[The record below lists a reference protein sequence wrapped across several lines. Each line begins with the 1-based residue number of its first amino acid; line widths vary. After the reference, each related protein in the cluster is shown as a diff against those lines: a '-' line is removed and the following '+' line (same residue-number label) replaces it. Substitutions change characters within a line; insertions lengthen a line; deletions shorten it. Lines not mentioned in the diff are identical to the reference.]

1 VSWGAFERKI
11 SSANLVEMSAGYI
24 QLAAIGQQ
32 DAYLTGSP
40 QVTYFSGVY
49 KRHTPFVL
57 EAYDIP
63 FQNQE
68 VVYGQNNICRIPP
81 KGDLIRA
88 LTLKVDLPALFD
100 PGTFWAWDIV
110 ASATTF
116 PHIIINGTY
125 FSLPY
130 QGITYYSTYNQSS
143 WVSTTLASF
152 VSYSNATNQFI
163 FSNCATL
170 EVDQNGGVFWGLD
183 PKVGAVSPTN
193 SSNLIYTVGTSQSNA
208 AANSIATSNL
218 SANYISN
225 VVSTRPSDFTLQ
237 QAGWVQS
244 TGLPLVN
251 TRTSLF
257 LSLPAGQTYSISGA
271 TQSFLNFYNWTNQDT
286 VATYAVTTNGRL
298 KFTNTGFYIVRAGFS
313 LGTGS
318 VLNIAYGSDPQ
329 ENIYPNG
336 IPIVPQFA
344 YSCDFRVS
352 PDPSMPLLMPLV
364 VASTANTYY
373 FYATTTSTVTQFTP
387 GTYLTVTPVD
397 DLYMFNTNTPVLNNI
412 VPFYSNV
419 VPPQNTTVTLGT
431 DHSMTF
437 SSTGTWL
444 LSGVIYLQQAPKN
457 YVANVSVWNTGS
469 ATPDYAY
476 TTLSLQGRDPTIAF
490 SMPIVVTST
499 SQKYYTNVYSD
510 SAITILNTSYYSITQ
525 IGAETYTGYETVL
538 SNNGILLNPSTEI
551 QPIGPDTP
559 LNFKTNFSLPAGTN
573 STIISVNQ
581 TTGNLQ
587 FSNIATYMLT
597 AVLSSSDNVKSI
609 TFGTNTYNFDI
620 GGLFP
625 QYTVTVPYRVT
636 QIATDVPITIT
647 TDYNVSVGS
656 DITATATGATLTGT
670 VTSFSDTSVTMTATG
685 VTGGAGN
692 INYGPWSIQLGN
704 SPNFIYYSSSQVIPG
719 ILSPPNSYTFT
730 LGGSVGSAVTATSSS
745 GTGATLNGTI
755 TEISSIS
762 MTMTV
767 SSKTGGAQPI
777 NYDSWTIGIGSSPI
791 ICYSSSTAI
800 AGPLTESSY
809 TFSINYNYIFQGNT
823 TNIFSNTYI
832 SVYPV
837 ASNVIPTISYNYY
850 DSVGTW
856 LINRAEL
863 IIGGQTIQ
871 TLTGEFIEI
880 YNDLYVPYENQPGLK
895 LLTGK
900 YDTSTQIYPPG
911 RTYFINLPFYFFQN
925 AGLYLPLVSLERQ
938 DVEIHVTFRNLQ
950 ELTAVN
956 TSSITTPLTATIITE
971 YVYLA
976 EPEINWFKKSQID
989 YLVQQCQYQ
998 EFDLAAQFTTAIF
1011 NLEFINPIREL
1022 FFIVQLSGTTP
1033 YEYSDLNSLAMNFNA
1048 SEAFTADVTDAL
1060 YLNSLEPFEHYTNY
1074 PTRQFYMYSFT
1085 NQANT
1090 PRPYGQVNFSRIR
1103 DIFLQVNTNAYS
1115 SPKQLRVIGIN
1126 YNILRIKD
1134 GIAGLMFN
1142 SNDF

>member
-1 VSWGAFERKI
+1 MRSKFRVGWGAFGRKI
-11 SSANLVEMSAGYI
+11 SSANLVGMSAGYI

-110 ASATTF
+110 ASVTTA
-116 PHIIINGTY
+116 PHILINGTY

-143 WVSTTLASF
+143 WVSATLASF

-193 SSNLIYTVGTSQSNA
+193 SSNLIYIVGTSLSNA
-208 AANSIATSNL
+208 SANSIATSNL

-225 VVSTRPSDFTLQ
+225 VVSTRSSDFTLQ
-237 QAGWVQS
+237 QAGWIQS

-251 TRTSLF
+251 TRTSIF
-257 LSLPAGQTYSISGA
+257 LSLPAGQTYSITGA

-286 VATYAVTTNGRL
+286 VSTYAVTTNGRL

-318 VLNIAYGSDPQ
+318 VLNIAYGSDPN
-329 ENIYPNG
+329 ESIYPNG

-373 FYATTTSTVTQFTP
+373 FYATTTSIVTQFTP

-397 DLYMFNTNTPVLNNI
+397 DLYMFNMNTPVTSNI
-412 VPFYSNV
+412 VPFFGNI
-419 VPPQNTTVTLGT
+419 VPPQNTTVTLGS

-444 LSGVIYLQQAPKN
+444 LSGVIYLQQAPQN

-525 IGAETYTGYETVL
+525 LGAQTYTGYETVL
-538 SNNGILLNPSTEI
+538 SNNGILLKPSTEV
-551 QPIGPDTP
+551 QTIGPDTP
-559 LNFKTNFSLPAGTN
+559 FNFKTNFSLPAGTN
-573 STIISVNQ
+573 STLISVNQ

-636 QIATDVPITIT
+636 QTATDIPITIT
-647 TDYNVSVGS
+647 TDQAGS
-656 DITATATGATLTGT
+656 T
-670 VTSFSDTSVTMTATG
+670 TS
-685 VTGGAGN
+685 
-692 INYGPWSIQLGN
+692 
-704 SPNFIYYSSSQVIPG
+704 
-719 ILSPPNSYTFT
+719 
-730 LGGSVGSAVTATSSS
+730 
-745 GTGATLNGTI
+745 
-755 TEISSIS
+755 
-762 MTMTV
+762 
-767 SSKTGGAQPI
+767 
-777 NYDSWTIGIGSSPI
+777 
-791 ICYSSSTAI
+791 
-800 AGPLTESSY
+800 
-809 TFSINYNYIFQGNT
+809 
-823 TNIFSNTYI
+823 IFSNTYI

-837 ASNVIPTISYNYY
+837 ASNVIPSVSYNYY

-856 LINRAEL
+856 LVNRAEL

-880 YNDLYVPYENQPGLK
+880 YNDLYVTYENQPGLK

-900 YDTSTQIYPPG
+900 YDTSSQIYPPG
-911 RTYFINLPFYFFQN
+911 RTYFVNLPFYFFQN
-925 AGLYLPLVSLERQ
+925 AGLYLPLVSLDRQ

-950 ELTAVN
+950 DLTAVN

-1060 YLNSLEPFEHYTNY
+1060 YLNSLEPFEHYPNY

>member
-1 VSWGAFERKI
+1 
-11 SSANLVEMSAGYI
+11 MSAGYI

-110 ASATTF
+110 ASATND

-125 FSLPY
+125 FSLPF

-143 WVSTTLASF
+143 WVSATLGSF
-152 VSYSNATNQFI
+152 VSYSNAINQFI

-170 EVDQNGGVFWGLD
+170 EVDQNGGIFWGLD

-193 SSNLIYTVGTSQSNA
+193 SSNLIYTISVSPN
-208 AANSIATSNL
+208 SNL
-218 SANYISN
+218 VANATPSNLTANYTTYNQRS
-225 VVSTRPSDFTLQ
+225 SDFTLQ
-237 QAGWVQS
+237 QAGWIQS
-244 TGLPLVN
+244 TGLPQVN
-251 TRTSLF
+251 TRTGLF
-257 LSLPAGQTYSISGA
+257 LTLIPGQTYSIPGSA
-271 TQSFLNFYNWTNQDT
+271 QSFINFYNWTNQDT
-286 VATYAVTTNGRL
+286 VATYAVTVNGRL
-298 KFTNTGFYIVRAGFS
+298 KFINPGFYIVRAGFS
-313 LGTGS
+313 LGAGS
-318 VLNIAYGSDPQ
+318 VLNISYGSDPN

-336 IPIVPQFA
+336 IPVVPQFA

-352 PDPSMPLLMPLV
+352 PDPSMPLLMPLNV
-364 VASTANTYY
+364 TNTSNTYY
-373 FYATTTSTVTQFTP
+373 FYASTTSAVTQFTA

-397 DLYMFNTNTPVLNNI
+397 DLYMFNTNTPVSSNI
-412 VPFYSNV
+412 VPFFGNI
-419 VPPQNTTVTLGT
+419 VPPQNTTVTLGS

-444 LSGVIYLQQAPKN
+444 LSGVIYLQQSPIN

-469 ATPDYAY
+469 PTPDYAY

-499 SQKYYTNVYSD
+499 TQKYYTNVYSD
-510 SAITILNTSYYSITQ
+510 SAMTILNTSYYAVTQ
-525 IGAETYTGYETVL
+525 LSSQSYKGYETVL
-538 SNNGILLNPSTEI
+538 SNNGLLFRPSTQVQSI
-551 QPIGPDTP
+551 DLNTP
-559 LNFKTNFSLPAGTN
+559 LNFTTNFSLPAN
-573 STIISVNQ
+573 SNSNIISVNQ

-609 TFGTNTYNFDI
+609 TFGTSTYNFTI

-636 QIATDVPITIT
+636 QTATDIPITIT
-647 TDYNVSVGS
+647 TDQVGS
-656 DITATATGATLTGT
+656 
-670 VTSFSDTSVTMTATG
+670 
-685 VTGGAGN
+685 
-692 INYGPWSIQLGN
+692 
-704 SPNFIYYSSSQVIPG
+704 
-719 ILSPPNSYTFT
+719 
-730 LGGSVGSAVTATSSS
+730 
-745 GTGATLNGTI
+745 
-755 TEISSIS
+755 
-762 MTMTV
+762 
-767 SSKTGGAQPI
+767 
-777 NYDSWTIGIGSSPI
+777 
-791 ICYSSSTAI
+791 
-800 AGPLTESSY
+800 
-809 TFSINYNYIFQGNT
+809 T
-823 TNIFSNTYI
+823 TNIFSNTFI

-837 ASNVIPTISYNYY
+837 ASNVIPSVSYNYY

-856 LINRAEL
+856 MVNRAEL

-900 YDTSTQIYPPG
+900 YDTTYQVYPPG
-911 RTYFINLPFYFFQN
+911 RTYFVNLPFYFFQN
-925 AGLYLPLVSLERQ
+925 PGLYLPLVALGRQ
-938 DVEIHVTFRNLQ
+938 DVEVHITFRNLQ
-950 ELTAVN
+950 ELTAVP
-956 TSSITTPLTATIITE
+956 TSNVIAPLTATIITE

-989 YLVQQCQYQ
+989 YLIQQCQYQ
-998 EFDLAAQFTTAIF
+998 EFDLASQFTSAIF

-1022 FFIVQLSGTTP
+1022 FFIVQLDGTTP
-1033 YEYSDLNSLAMNFNA
+1033 YQYSDLNSLAMNFNA

-1060 YLNSLEPFEHYTNY
+1060 YLNSIEPFEHYTNY
-1074 PTRQFYMYSFT
+1074 PTRNFYMYSFT

-1090 PRPYGQVNFSRIR
+1090 PKPYGQVNFSRIR
-1103 DIFLQVNTNAYS
+1103 DIFIRVNTNAYS

-1126 YNILRIKD
+1126 YNILSIKN

>member
-1 VSWGAFERKI
+1 
-11 SSANLVEMSAGYI
+11 MSAGYI

-63 FQNQE
+63 FQNQQ
-68 VVYGQNNICRIPP
+68 VVYGQNNICKIPP

-88 LTLKVDLPALFD
+88 LTLKVDLPPLFD
-100 PGTFWAWDIV
+100 PGTFWAWNIV
-110 ASATTF
+110 ASATND
-116 PHIIINGTY
+116 PNIIINGTY

-143 WVSTTLASF
+143 WISTQLATY
-152 VSYSNATNQFI
+152 VNYSNALNQFI

-170 EVDQNGGVFWGLD
+170 EVDQNGGIFWGLD
-183 PKVGAVSPTN
+183 PKVGTVSPTN
-193 SSNLIYTVGTSQSNA
+193 SSNLIYTISVSPNSNLVANA
-208 AANSIATSNL
+208 APSNL
-218 SANYISN
+218 TANYTTYN
-225 VVSTRPSDFTLQ
+225 QRPSDFTLQ
-237 QAGWVQS
+237 QAGWIQS
-244 TGLPLVN
+244 TGLPQVN

-257 LSLPAGQTYSISGA
+257 LSLTGGQTYSITGP
-271 TQSFLNFYNWTNQDT
+271 TQSFINFYNWTNQDT
-286 VATYAVTTNGRL
+286 VATYAVTVNGRL
-298 KFTNTGFYIVRAGFS
+298 KFSLAGFYIVRAGFS

-318 VLNIAYGSDPQ
+318 VLNISYGSDPN
-329 ENIYPNG
+329 ESIYPNG

-352 PDPSMPLLMPLV
+352 PDPSMPLLIPLNV
-364 VASTANTYY
+364 TNTANTYY
-373 FYATTTSTVTQFTP
+373 FYASTTSTVTQFTT
-387 GTYLTVTPVD
+387 GTYLSVTPVD
-397 DLYMFNTNTPVLNNI
+397 DLYMFNTNTPVTSNI
-412 VPFYSNV
+412 VPFFGNI
-419 VPPQNTTVTLGT
+419 VPPANTTVTLGA
-431 DHSMTF
+431 DNSMTF

-444 LSGVIYLQQAPKN
+444 LSGVIYLQQSPKN
-457 YVANVSVWNTGS
+457 YVANVSVWNTS
-469 ATPDYAY
+469 STTPDYAY
-476 TTLSLQGRDPTIAF
+476 TTLTRQGRDPTIAF
-490 SMPIVVTST
+490 SMPIIVTST
-499 SQKYYTNVYSD
+499 TQKYYTNVYSTD
-510 SAITILNTSYYSITQ
+510 SITILNTSYYSITQ
-525 IGAETYTGYETVL
+525 IGAQTYTGYETVL
-538 SNNGILLNPSTEI
+538 SNNGILLNPSTEV
-551 QPIGPDTP
+551 QTIGPNTP
-559 LNFKTNFSLPAGTN
+559 LNFKTNFSLPSGTN
-573 STIISVNQ
+573 SKIISVNQ

-636 QIATDVPITIT
+636 QTATDVPITIT
-647 TDYNVSVGS
+647 TDQAGS
-656 DITATATGATLTGT
+656 TTR
-670 VTSFSDTSVTMTATG
+670 
-685 VTGGAGN
+685 
-692 INYGPWSIQLGN
+692 
-704 SPNFIYYSSSQVIPG
+704 IY
-719 ILSPPNSYTFT
+719 
-730 LGGSVGSAVTATSSS
+730 
-745 GTGATLNGTI
+745 
-755 TEISSIS
+755 
-762 MTMTV
+762 
-767 SSKTGGAQPI
+767 
-777 NYDSWTIGIGSSPI
+777 
-791 ICYSSSTAI
+791 
-800 AGPLTESSY
+800 
-809 TFSINYNYIFQGNT
+809 
-823 TNIFSNTYI
+823 SNTYI

-856 LINRAEL
+856 LVDRAEL

-911 RTYFINLPFYFFQN
+911 RTYFTNLPFYFFQN
-925 AGLYLPLVSLERQ
+925 PGLYLPLASLGRQ
-938 DVEIHVTFRNLQ
+938 DVEVHVTFRNLQ
-950 ELTAVN
+950 ELTAVP

-976 EPEINWFKKSQID
+976 DPEINWFKKSQID
-989 YLVQQCQYQ
+989 YLIQQCQYQ
-998 EFDLAAQFTTAIF
+998 EFDLAAQFTSAIL

-1022 FFIVQLSGTTP
+1022 FFIVQLNGTTP
-1033 YEYSDLNSLAMNFNA
+1033 YQYSDLNSLAMNFNA
-1048 SEAFTADVTDAL
+1048 SEAFTDDVTDAL
-1060 YLNSLEPFEHYTNY
+1060 YLNSIEPFEHYTNY
-1074 PTRQFYMYSFT
+1074 PTRNFYMYSFT
-1085 NQANT
+1085 NQTNT

-1103 DIFLQVNTNAYS
+1103 DVTFRLNTNAYS

-1126 YNILRIKD
+1126 YNVLRIKD

>member
-1 VSWGAFERKI
+1 MGWGAFERKI
-11 SSANLVEMSAGYI
+11 SSANLVGMSAGYI

-100 PGTFWAWDIV
+100 PGTFWAWNIV
-110 ASATTF
+110 ASATTY
-116 PHIIINGTY
+116 PRIIINGTY

-130 QGITYYSTYNQSS
+130 SGITYYSTYNQSS
-143 WVSTTLASF
+143 WISTQLAQYF
-152 VSYSNATNQFI
+152 SYSNATNQFI
-163 FSNCATL
+163 FSNCTTL
-170 EVDQNGGVFWGLD
+170 EVEQNGGVFWGLD
-183 PKVGAVSPTN
+183 PKVGTVSPTN
-193 SSNLIYTVGTSQSNA
+193 SSNLVYTLNSTS
-208 AANSIATSNL
+208 
-218 SANYISN
+218 
-225 VVSTRPSDFTLQ
+225 PSDFTLQ
-237 QAGWVQS
+237 QAGWIQS

-257 LSLPAGQTYSISGA
+257 LSLPAGQTYSITGP
-271 TQSFLNFYNWTNQDT
+271 TQSFINFYNWTNQDT
-286 VATYAVTTNGRL
+286 VSTYAVTVNGRL
-298 KFTNTGFYIVRAGFS
+298 KFTNPGFYIVRAGFS

-318 VLNIAYGSDPQ
+318 VLNIAYGSDSQ
-329 ENIYPNG
+329 ESIYPNG

-364 VASTANTYY
+364 VANAANTYY
-373 FYATTTSTVTQFTP
+373 FYATTTSIVTQFTP

-397 DLYMFNTNTPVLNNI
+397 DLYMFNMNTPVTSNI
-412 VPFYSNV
+412 VPFFGNIV
-419 VPPQNTTVTLGT
+419 TPQNTTVTLGI

-444 LSGVIYLQQAPKN
+444 LSGVIYLQQSPKN

-469 ATPDYAY
+469 TIPDYAY

-499 SQKYYTNVYSD
+499 SQKYYTNIYSD
-510 SAITILNTSYYSITQ
+510 SAITILDTSYYSITQ
-525 IGAETYTGYETVL
+525 LGAETYTGYETVL
-538 SNNGILLNPSTEI
+538 SNNGILLTPSTEV
-551 QPIGPDTP
+551 QTIGPNTP
-559 LNFKTNFSLPAGTN
+559 LNFKTNFSLPAN
-573 STIISVNQ
+573 SKSNIISVNQ

-587 FSNIATYMLT
+587 FSDIATYMLT
-597 AVLSSSDNVKSI
+597 AVLSSSDNVRSI
-609 TFGTNTYNFDI
+609 TFGTSTYNFEI

-636 QIATDVPITIT
+636 QTGTDIPITIT
-647 TDYNVSVGS
+647 TDQAGS
-656 DITATATGATLTGT
+656 T
-670 VTSFSDTSVTMTATG
+670 TS
-685 VTGGAGN
+685 
-692 INYGPWSIQLGN
+692 
-704 SPNFIYYSSSQVIPG
+704 IY
-719 ILSPPNSYTFT
+719 
-730 LGGSVGSAVTATSSS
+730 
-745 GTGATLNGTI
+745 
-755 TEISSIS
+755 
-762 MTMTV
+762 
-767 SSKTGGAQPI
+767 
-777 NYDSWTIGIGSSPI
+777 
-791 ICYSSSTAI
+791 
-800 AGPLTESSY
+800 
-809 TFSINYNYIFQGNT
+809 
-823 TNIFSNTYI
+823 SNTYI

-837 ASNVIPTISYNYY
+837 ASNVIPTVSYNYY

-856 LINRAEL
+856 LVDRAEL

-900 YDTSTQIYPPG
+900 YDTETQIYPPG
-911 RTYFINLPFYFFQN
+911 RTYFTNLPFYFFQN
-925 AGLYLPLVSLERQ
+925 SGLYLPLVSLERQ

-950 ELTAVN
+950 DLTAVS
-956 TSSITTPLTATIITE
+956 TSNITTPLTATIITE

-989 YLVQQCQYQ
+989 YLIQQCQYQ
-998 EFDLAAQFTTAIF
+998 EFDLPAQFTSAIF

-1022 FFIVQLSGTTP
+1022 FFIVQLNGTTP

>member
-1 VSWGAFERKI
+1 
-11 SSANLVEMSAGYI
+11 MSAGYI

-57 EAYDIP
+57 EAYDIS
-63 FQNQE
+63 FQNQQ

-88 LTLKVDLPALFD
+88 LTLKVELPPLFD
-100 PGTFWAWDIV
+100 PGNFWAWDIV
-110 ASATTF
+110 AGPTTN
-116 PHIIINGTY
+116 PRIIINGTY

-130 QGITYYSTYNQSS
+130 SAVTYYSTYNQNTWISQ
-143 WVSTTLASF
+143 TLTSF
-152 VSYSNATNQFI
+152 VSYSNALNQFI

-170 EVDQNGGVFWGLD
+170 EVDQNGGIFWGLD

-193 SSNLIYTVGTSQSNA
+193 SSNLIYTVGTSLSNA

-225 VVSTRPSDFTLQ
+225 VVSTRSSDFTLQ
-237 QAGWVQS
+237 QAGWIQS

-251 TRTSLF
+251 TRTSIF
-257 LSLPAGQTYSISGA
+257 LSLPAGQTYSITGA

-286 VATYAVTTNGRL
+286 VSTYAVTTNGRL

-318 VLNIAYGSDPQ
+318 VLNIAYGSDPN
-329 ENIYPNG
+329 ESIYPNG

-373 FYATTTSTVTQFTP
+373 FYATTTSIVTQFTP

-397 DLYMFNTNTPVLNNI
+397 DLYMFNMNTPVTSNI
-412 VPFYSNV
+412 VPFFGNI
-419 VPPQNTTVTLGT
+419 VPPQNTTVTLGS

-444 LSGVIYLQQAPKN
+444 LSGVIYLQQAPQN

-525 IGAETYTGYETVL
+525 LGAQTYTGYETVL
-538 SNNGILLNPSTEI
+538 SNNGILLKPSTEV
-551 QPIGPDTP
+551 QTIGPDTP
-559 LNFKTNFSLPAGTN
+559 FNFKTNFSLPAGTN
-573 STIISVNQ
+573 STLISVNQ

-636 QIATDVPITIT
+636 QTATDIPITIT
-647 TDYNVSVGS
+647 TDQAGS
-656 DITATATGATLTGT
+656 T
-670 VTSFSDTSVTMTATG
+670 TS
-685 VTGGAGN
+685 
-692 INYGPWSIQLGN
+692 
-704 SPNFIYYSSSQVIPG
+704 
-719 ILSPPNSYTFT
+719 
-730 LGGSVGSAVTATSSS
+730 
-745 GTGATLNGTI
+745 
-755 TEISSIS
+755 
-762 MTMTV
+762 
-767 SSKTGGAQPI
+767 
-777 NYDSWTIGIGSSPI
+777 
-791 ICYSSSTAI
+791 
-800 AGPLTESSY
+800 
-809 TFSINYNYIFQGNT
+809 
-823 TNIFSNTYI
+823 IFSNTYI

-837 ASNVIPTISYNYY
+837 ASNVIPSVSYNYY

-856 LINRAEL
+856 LVNRAEL

-880 YNDLYVPYENQPGLK
+880 YNDLYVTYENQPGLK

-900 YDTSTQIYPPG
+900 YDTSSQIYPPG
-911 RTYFINLPFYFFQN
+911 RTYFVNLPFYFFQN
-925 AGLYLPLVSLERQ
+925 AGLYLPLVSLDRQ

-950 ELTAVN
+950 DLTAVN

>member
-1 VSWGAFERKI
+1 
-11 SSANLVEMSAGYI
+11 MSAGYI

-81 KGDLIRA
+81 KGDLIRG

-100 PGTFWAWDIV
+100 PGTFWAWDII
-110 ASATTF
+110 ASVTTN
-116 PHIIINGTY
+116 PRIIINGTY

-130 QGITYYSTYNQSS
+130 QGLTYYSTFNQSS
-143 WVSTTLASF
+143 WVSATLTSF

-170 EVDQNGGVFWGLD
+170 EVDQNGGIFWGLD

-193 SSNLIYTVGTSQSNA
+193 SSNLVYTVGTGISMSNA

-218 SANYISN
+218 SANYIST
-225 VVSTRPSDFTLQ
+225 VVSTRQSDFTLQ
-237 QAGWVQS
+237 QAGWIQS
-244 TGLPLVN
+244 TGLPRVN
-251 TRTSLF
+251 TRTGLF
-257 LSLPAGQTYSISGA
+257 LSLTSGQTYSIPGS
-271 TQSFLNFYNWTNQDT
+271 TQSFINFYNWTNQDT
-286 VATYAVTTNGRL
+286 VASYAVTVNGRL
-298 KFTNTGFYIVRAGFS
+298 KFSNTGFYIVRAGFS

-318 VLNIAYGSDPQ
+318 VLNISYGSDQ
-329 ENIYPNG
+329 NENIYPNG

-364 VASTANTYY
+364 VTSTANTYY
-373 FYATTTSTVTQFTP
+373 FYADTTSTVTQFTP

-397 DLYMFNTNTPVLNNI
+397 DLYMFNTNTPVSSNI
-412 VPFYSNV
+412 VPFYGNIST
-419 VPPQNTTVTLGT
+419 PQNTEVTLGT

-444 LSGVIYLQQAPKN
+444 LSGVIYLQQSPIN

-476 TTLSLQGRDPTIAF
+476 TTMSLQGRDPTIAF

-499 SQKYYTNVYSD
+499 SQKYYTNVYST
-510 SAITILNTSYYSITQ
+510 SAITILNTSYYSIIQ
-525 IGAETYTGYETVL
+525 LGAQSYTGYETVL
-538 SNNGILLNPSTEI
+538 SNNGLLFQPST
-551 QPIGPDTP
+551 QVQSIGPVTP
-559 LNFKTNFSLPAGTN
+559 LNFNTNFSLPAN
-573 STIISVNQ
+573 SNSNIISVNQ

-609 TFGTNTYNFDI
+609 TFGTSTYNFTI

-636 QIATDVPITIT
+636 QSGTDVPITIT
-647 TDYNVSVGS
+647 TDQVGS
-656 DITATATGATLTGT
+656 
-670 VTSFSDTSVTMTATG
+670 
-685 VTGGAGN
+685 
-692 INYGPWSIQLGN
+692 
-704 SPNFIYYSSSQVIPG
+704 
-719 ILSPPNSYTFT
+719 
-730 LGGSVGSAVTATSSS
+730 
-745 GTGATLNGTI
+745 
-755 TEISSIS
+755 
-762 MTMTV
+762 
-767 SSKTGGAQPI
+767 
-777 NYDSWTIGIGSSPI
+777 
-791 ICYSSSTAI
+791 
-800 AGPLTESSY
+800 
-809 TFSINYNYIFQGNT
+809 T
-823 TNIFSNTYI
+823 TNIFSNTFI

-837 ASNVIPTISYNYY
+837 ASNVIPTVSYNYY

-856 LINRAEL
+856 MVNRAEL

-900 YDTSTQIYPPG
+900 YDTGSQIYPPG
-911 RTYFINLPFYFFQN
+911 RTYFTNLPFYFFQN
-925 AGLYLPLVSLERQ
+925 PGLYLPLVALGRQ
-938 DVEIHVTFRNLQ
+938 DVEVHVTFRNLQ
-950 ELTAVN
+950 DLTAVN
-956 TSSITTPLTATIITE
+956 TSSITTPLIATIITE

-998 EFDLAAQFTTAIF
+998 EFDLASQFSTAIF

-1022 FFIVQLSGTTP
+1022 FFILQLDGTTP

-1060 YLNSLEPFEHYTNY
+1060 YLNSIEPFEHYTNY
-1074 PTRQFYMYSFT
+1074 PTRKFYMYSFT

-1090 PRPYGQVNFSRIR
+1090 ARPYGQVNFSRIR

-1126 YNILRIKD
+1126 YNILSIKN

>member
-1 VSWGAFERKI
+1 VGWGAFGRKI
-11 SSANLVEMSAGYI
+11 SSANLVGMSAGYI

-100 PGTFWAWDIV
+100 PGTFWAWNIV
-110 ASATTF
+110 ASATTY
-116 PHIIINGTY
+116 PRIIINGTY

-130 QGITYYSTYNQSS
+130 SGITYYSTYNQSS
-143 WVSTTLASF
+143 WISTQLAQYF
-152 VSYSNATNQFI
+152 SYSNATNQFI
-163 FSNCATL
+163 FSNCTTL
-170 EVDQNGGVFWGLD
+170 EVEQNGGVFWGLD
-183 PKVGAVSPTN
+183 PKVGTVSPTN
-193 SSNLIYTVGTSQSNA
+193 SSNLVYTLNSTS
-208 AANSIATSNL
+208 
-218 SANYISN
+218 
-225 VVSTRPSDFTLQ
+225 PSDFTLQ
-237 QAGWVQS
+237 QAGWIQS

-257 LSLPAGQTYSISGA
+257 LSLPAGQTYSITGP
-271 TQSFLNFYNWTNQDT
+271 TQSFINFYNWTNQDT
-286 VATYAVTTNGRL
+286 VSTYAVTVNGRL
-298 KFTNTGFYIVRAGFS
+298 KFTNPGFYIVRAGFS

-318 VLNIAYGSDPQ
+318 VLNIAYGSDSQ
-329 ENIYPNG
+329 ESIYPNG

-364 VASTANTYY
+364 VANAANTYY
-373 FYATTTSTVTQFTP
+373 FYATTTSIVTQFTP

-397 DLYMFNTNTPVLNNI
+397 DLYMFNMNTPVTSNI
-412 VPFYSNV
+412 VPFFGNIV
-419 VPPQNTTVTLGT
+419 TPQNTTVTLGI

-444 LSGVIYLQQAPKN
+444 LSGVIYLQQSPKN

-469 ATPDYAY
+469 TIPDYAY

-499 SQKYYTNVYSD
+499 SQKYYTNIYSD
-510 SAITILNTSYYSITQ
+510 SAITILDTSYYSITQ
-525 IGAETYTGYETVL
+525 LGAETYTGYETVL
-538 SNNGILLNPSTEI
+538 SNNGILLTPSTEV
-551 QPIGPDTP
+551 QTIGPNTP
-559 LNFKTNFSLPAGTN
+559 LNFKTNFSLPAN
-573 STIISVNQ
+573 SKSNIISVNQ

-587 FSNIATYMLT
+587 FSDIATYMLT
-597 AVLSSSDNVKSI
+597 AVLSSSDNVRSI
-609 TFGTNTYNFDI
+609 TFGTSTYNFEI

-636 QIATDVPITIT
+636 QTGTDIPITIT
-647 TDYNVSVGS
+647 TDQAGS
-656 DITATATGATLTGT
+656 T
-670 VTSFSDTSVTMTATG
+670 TS
-685 VTGGAGN
+685 
-692 INYGPWSIQLGN
+692 
-704 SPNFIYYSSSQVIPG
+704 IY
-719 ILSPPNSYTFT
+719 
-730 LGGSVGSAVTATSSS
+730 
-745 GTGATLNGTI
+745 
-755 TEISSIS
+755 
-762 MTMTV
+762 
-767 SSKTGGAQPI
+767 
-777 NYDSWTIGIGSSPI
+777 
-791 ICYSSSTAI
+791 
-800 AGPLTESSY
+800 
-809 TFSINYNYIFQGNT
+809 
-823 TNIFSNTYI
+823 SNTYI

-837 ASNVIPTISYNYY
+837 ASNVIPTVSYNYY

-856 LINRAEL
+856 LVDRAEL

-900 YDTSTQIYPPG
+900 YDTETQIYPPG
-911 RTYFINLPFYFFQN
+911 RTYFTNLPFYFFQN
-925 AGLYLPLVSLERQ
+925 SGLYLPLVSLERQ

-950 ELTAVN
+950 DLTAVS
-956 TSSITTPLTATIITE
+956 TSNITTPLTATIITE

-989 YLVQQCQYQ
+989 YLIQQCQYQ
-998 EFDLAAQFTTAIF
+998 EFDLPAQFTSAIF

-1022 FFIVQLSGTTP
+1022 FFIVQLNGTTP

-1126 YNILRIKD
+1126 YNVLRIKD

>member
-1 VSWGAFERKI
+1 VGWGAFGRKI
-11 SSANLVEMSAGYI
+11 SSANLVGMSAGYI

-63 FQNQE
+63 FQNQQ

-100 PGTFWAWDIV
+100 PGTFWAWPIV
-110 ASATTF
+110 ASATTY
-116 PHIIINGTY
+116 PRILINGVY
-125 FSLPY
+125 FSLPF

-143 WVSTTLASF
+143 WISTQLATY

-163 FSNCATL
+163 FTNCTTL
-170 EVDQNGGVFWGLD
+170 EVQQNEGVFWGLD

-193 SSNLIYTVGTSQSNA
+193 SSNLVYTV
-208 AANSIATSNL
+208 NSS
-218 SANYISN
+218 
-225 VVSTRPSDFTLQ
+225 RQSDFTLQ
-237 QAGWVQS
+237 QAGWIQS
-244 TGLPLVN
+244 TGLPRVN
-251 TRTSLF
+251 TRTSIF
-257 LSLPAGQTYSISGA
+257 LSLTAGQTYSITGP

-286 VATYAVTTNGRL
+286 VSTYAVTTNGRL
-298 KFTNTGFYIVRAGFS
+298 KFTSTGFYIVRAGFS

-318 VLNIAYGSDPQ
+318 VLNISYGSDPN
-329 ENIYPNG
+329 ESIYPNG

-352 PDPSMPLLMPLV
+352 PDPSMPLLMPLNV
-364 VASTANTYY
+364 TNAANTYY
-373 FYATTTSTVTQFTP
+373 FYATTTSIVTQFTP

-397 DLYMFNTNTPVLNNI
+397 DLYMFNTNTIVSSNI

-457 YVANVSVWNTGS
+457 YVANVSVWNTS
-469 ATPDYAY
+469 STTPDYAY

-499 SQKYYTNVYSD
+499 SQKYYTNVYST
-510 SAITILNTSYYSITQ
+510 SAITILDTSYYSITQ
-525 IGAETYTGYETVL
+525 LGAETYTGYETVL
-538 SNNGILLNPSTEI
+538 SNNGILLKPSTEI
-551 QPIGPDTP
+551 QTIGSDTP
-559 LNFKTNFSLPAGTN
+559 LNFKTNFRLPAGTN

-597 AVLSSSDNVKSI
+597 AVLSSSDNVRSI
-609 TFGTNTYNFDI
+609 TFGTSTYNFDI

-636 QIATDVPITIT
+636 QTATDVPITIT
-647 TDYNVSVGS
+647 TDQAGS
-656 DITATATGATLTGT
+656 T
-670 VTSFSDTSVTMTATG
+670 TS
-685 VTGGAGN
+685 
-692 INYGPWSIQLGN
+692 
-704 SPNFIYYSSSQVIPG
+704 IY
-719 ILSPPNSYTFT
+719 
-730 LGGSVGSAVTATSSS
+730 
-745 GTGATLNGTI
+745 
-755 TEISSIS
+755 
-762 MTMTV
+762 
-767 SSKTGGAQPI
+767 
-777 NYDSWTIGIGSSPI
+777 
-791 ICYSSSTAI
+791 
-800 AGPLTESSY
+800 
-809 TFSINYNYIFQGNT
+809 
-823 TNIFSNTYI
+823 SNTYI

-837 ASNVIPTISYNYY
+837 ASNVIPTVSYNYY

-856 LINRAEL
+856 LVDRVEL
-863 IIGGQTIQ
+863 VIGGQTIQ

-895 LLTGK
+895 LLIGK

-925 AGLYLPLVSLERQ
+925 AGLYLPLVSLDRQ

-950 ELTAVN
+950 DLTAVN

-989 YLVQQCQYQ
+989 YLIQQCQYQ
-998 EFDLAAQFTTAIF
+998 EFDLAAQFTSAIF

-1022 FFIVQLSGTTP
+1022 FFIVQLNGTTP

-1048 SEAFTADVTDAL
+1048 SEAFTADVTDSL

-1074 PTRQFYMYSFT
+1074 PTRQFYMYTFT

-1090 PRPYGQVNFSRIR
+1090 ARPYGQVNFSRIR

>member
-1 VSWGAFERKI
+1 VGWGAFERKI
-11 SSANLVEMSAGYI
+11 SSANLVGMSAGYI

-100 PGTFWAWDIV
+100 PGTFWAWNIV
-110 ASATTF
+110 ASATTY
-116 PHIIINGTY
+116 PRIIINGTY

-130 QGITYYSTYNQSS
+130 SGITYYSTYNQSS
-143 WVSTTLASF
+143 WISTQLAQYF
-152 VSYSNATNQFI
+152 SYSNATNQFI
-163 FSNCATL
+163 FSNCTTL
-170 EVDQNGGVFWGLD
+170 EVEQNGGVFWGLD
-183 PKVGAVSPTN
+183 PKVGTVSPTN
-193 SSNLIYTVGTSQSNA
+193 SSNLVYTLNSTS
-208 AANSIATSNL
+208 
-218 SANYISN
+218 
-225 VVSTRPSDFTLQ
+225 PSDFTLQ
-237 QAGWVQS
+237 QAGWIQS

-257 LSLPAGQTYSISGA
+257 LSLPAGQTYSITGP
-271 TQSFLNFYNWTNQDT
+271 TQSFINFYNWTNQDT
-286 VATYAVTTNGRL
+286 VSTYAVTVNGRL
-298 KFTNTGFYIVRAGFS
+298 KFTNPGFYIVRAGFS

-318 VLNIAYGSDPQ
+318 VLNIAYGSDSQ
-329 ENIYPNG
+329 ESIYPNG

-364 VASTANTYY
+364 VANAANTYY
-373 FYATTTSTVTQFTP
+373 FYATTTSIVTQFTP

-397 DLYMFNTNTPVLNNI
+397 DLYMFNMNTPVTSNI
-412 VPFYSNV
+412 VPFFGNIV
-419 VPPQNTTVTLGT
+419 TPQNTTVTLGI

-444 LSGVIYLQQAPKN
+444 LSGVIYLQQSPKN

-469 ATPDYAY
+469 TIPDYAY

-499 SQKYYTNVYSD
+499 SQKYYTNIYSD
-510 SAITILNTSYYSITQ
+510 SAITILDTSYYSITQ
-525 IGAETYTGYETVL
+525 LGAETYTGYETVL
-538 SNNGILLNPSTEI
+538 SNNGILLTPSTEV
-551 QPIGPDTP
+551 QTIGPNTP
-559 LNFKTNFSLPAGTN
+559 LNFKTNFSLPAN
-573 STIISVNQ
+573 SKSNIISVNQ

-587 FSNIATYMLT
+587 FSDIATYMLT
-597 AVLSSSDNVKSI
+597 AVLSSSDNVRSI
-609 TFGTNTYNFDI
+609 TFGTSTYNFEI

-636 QIATDVPITIT
+636 QTGTDIPITIT
-647 TDYNVSVGS
+647 TDQAGS
-656 DITATATGATLTGT
+656 T
-670 VTSFSDTSVTMTATG
+670 TS
-685 VTGGAGN
+685 
-692 INYGPWSIQLGN
+692 
-704 SPNFIYYSSSQVIPG
+704 IY
-719 ILSPPNSYTFT
+719 
-730 LGGSVGSAVTATSSS
+730 
-745 GTGATLNGTI
+745 
-755 TEISSIS
+755 
-762 MTMTV
+762 
-767 SSKTGGAQPI
+767 
-777 NYDSWTIGIGSSPI
+777 
-791 ICYSSSTAI
+791 
-800 AGPLTESSY
+800 
-809 TFSINYNYIFQGNT
+809 
-823 TNIFSNTYI
+823 SNTYI

-837 ASNVIPTISYNYY
+837 ASNVIPTVSYNYY

-856 LINRAEL
+856 LVDRAEL

-900 YDTSTQIYPPG
+900 YDTETQIYPPG
-911 RTYFINLPFYFFQN
+911 RTYFTNLPFYFFQN
-925 AGLYLPLVSLERQ
+925 SGLYLPLVSLERQ

-950 ELTAVN
+950 DLTAVS
-956 TSSITTPLTATIITE
+956 TSNITTPLTATIITE

-989 YLVQQCQYQ
+989 YLIQQCQYQ
-998 EFDLAAQFTTAIF
+998 EFDLPAQFTSAIF

-1022 FFIVQLSGTTP
+1022 FFIVQLNGTTP

>member
-1 VSWGAFERKI
+1 
-11 SSANLVEMSAGYI
+11 MSAGYI

-63 FQNQE
+63 FQNQQ

-110 ASATTF
+110 ASATTN
-116 PHIIINGTY
+116 PHILINGVY

-130 QGITYYSTYNQSS
+130 SGITYYSTYNQSS
-143 WVSTTLASF
+143 WISTQLAQYF
-152 VSYSNATNQFI
+152 SYSNATNQFI
-163 FSNCATL
+163 FTNCTTL
-170 EVDQNGGVFWGLD
+170 EVDQNGGIFWGLD
-183 PKVGAVSPTN
+183 PKVGTVSPTN
-193 SSNLIYTVGTSQSNA
+193 SSNLVYTV
-208 AANSIATSNL
+208 
-218 SANYISN
+218 
-225 VVSTRPSDFTLQ
+225 VSSRPSDFTLQ

-257 LSLPAGQTYSISGA
+257 LSLTAGQTYSIAGP
-271 TQSFLNFYNWTNQDT
+271 TQNFINFYNWTNQDT
-286 VATYAVTTNGRL
+286 VASYAVTVNGRL
-298 KFTNTGFYIVRAGFS
+298 KFANAGFFMVRAGFS

-318 VLNIAYGSDPQ
+318 VLNISYGSDSN
-329 ENIYPNG
+329 ESIYPNG

-373 FYATTTSTVTQFTP
+373 FYATTTSTVTQFIT

-397 DLYMFNTNTPVLNNI
+397 DLYMFNTNTTVSSNI
-412 VPFYSNV
+412 VPLYGNI
-419 VPPQNTTVTLGT
+419 VPPQDTTVTLGT

-469 ATPDYAY
+469 TTPDYAY

-525 IGAETYTGYETVL
+525 LGAQTYTGYETVL
-538 SNNGILLNPSTEI
+538 SNNGILLQPSTEI
-551 QPIGPDTP
+551 QTIGLDTP

-597 AVLSSSDNVKSI
+597 AVLSSSDNVKSV

-636 QIATDVPITIT
+636 QTATDVPIIIT
-647 TDYNVSVGS
+647 TDQAGS
-656 DITATATGATLTGT
+656 T
-670 VTSFSDTSVTMTATG
+670 TS
-685 VTGGAGN
+685 
-692 INYGPWSIQLGN
+692 
-704 SPNFIYYSSSQVIPG
+704 IY
-719 ILSPPNSYTFT
+719 
-730 LGGSVGSAVTATSSS
+730 
-745 GTGATLNGTI
+745 
-755 TEISSIS
+755 
-762 MTMTV
+762 
-767 SSKTGGAQPI
+767 
-777 NYDSWTIGIGSSPI
+777 
-791 ICYSSSTAI
+791 
-800 AGPLTESSY
+800 
-809 TFSINYNYIFQGNT
+809 
-823 TNIFSNTYI
+823 SNTYI

-837 ASNVIPTISYNYY
+837 ASNVIPTVSYNYY

-856 LINRAEL
+856 LIDRAEL
-863 IIGGQTIQ
+863 VIGGQTIQ

-900 YDTSTQIYPPG
+900 YDTGTQIYPPG
-911 RTYFINLPFYFFQN
+911 RTYFTNLPFYFFQN
-925 AGLYLPLVSLERQ
+925 PGLYVPLVSLGRQ

-950 ELTAVN
+950 DLTAVN

-976 EPEINWFKKSQID
+976 EPEINWFKNSQID
-989 YLVQQCQYQ
+989 YLIQQCQYQ
-998 EFDLAAQFTTAIF
+998 EFDLPAQFTSAIF
-1011 NLEFINPIREL
+1011 NLEFINPIREV
-1022 FFIVQLSGTTP
+1022 FFIIQLDGTTP
-1033 YEYSDLNSLAMNFNA
+1033 YQYSDLNSLAMNFNA

-1060 YLNSLEPFEHYTNY
+1060 YLNSIEPFEHYTNY
-1074 PTRQFYMYSFT
+1074 PTRNFYMYSFT

-1090 PRPYGQVNFSRIR
+1090 PKPYGQVNFSRIR
-1103 DIFLQVNTNAYS
+1103 DIFIQLNTNAYS
-1115 SPKQLRVIGIN
+1115 SPKQMRVIGIN

>member
-1 VSWGAFERKI
+1 VGWGAFGRKI
-11 SSANLVEMSAGYI
+11 SSANLVGMSAGYI

-68 VVYGQNNICRIPP
+68 VIYGQNNICRIPP

-88 LTLKVDLPALFD
+88 LTLKVDLPPLFD
-100 PGTFWAWDIV
+100 PGTFWAWTIV
-110 ASATTF
+110 ASVTTA
-116 PHIIINGTY
+116 PHILINGVY

-130 QGITYYSTYNQSS
+130 SGITYYSTYNQSS
-143 WVSTTLASF
+143 WISSSLATYL
-152 VSYSNATNQFI
+152 SYSTATNQFI

-170 EVDQNGGVFWGLD
+170 EVDQNGGIFWGLD
-183 PKVGAVSPTN
+183 PKVGTVSPTN
-193 SSNLIYTVGTSQSNA
+193 SSNLVYTV
-208 AANSIATSNL
+208 NL
-218 SANYISN
+218 S
-225 VVSTRPSDFTLQ
+225 RPSDFTLQ
-237 QAGWVQS
+237 QAGWIQS
-244 TGLPLVN
+244 TGLPRVN

-257 LSLPAGQTYSISGA
+257 VSLTAGQTYSISGA
-271 TQSFLNFYNWTNQDT
+271 TQNFINFYNWTNQDT
-286 VATYAVTTNGRL
+286 VSTYAVTINGRL
-298 KFTNTGFYIVRAGFS
+298 RFTNTGFYIVRAGFS

-318 VLNIAYGSDPQ
+318 VLNIAHGSDPN
-329 ENIYPNG
+329 ESIYPNG

-373 FYATTTSTVTQFTP
+373 FYATTTSTVTQFIP

-397 DLYMFNTNTPVLNNI
+397 DLYMFNTNTTVSSNI
-412 VPFYSNV
+412 VPFYGNI
-419 VPPQNTTVTLGT
+419 VPPQDTTVTLGT

-444 LSGVIYLQQAPKN
+444 LSGVIYLQQAPNN

-469 ATPDYAY
+469 TTPDYAY

-538 SNNGILLNPSTEI
+538 SNNGILLTPSTEI
-551 QPIGPDTP
+551 QTIGSDTP

-573 STIISVNQ
+573 SSIISVNQ

-597 AVLSSSDNVKSI
+597 AVLSSSDNVKSV

-636 QIATDVPITIT
+636 QTGTDIPITIT
-647 TDYNVSVGS
+647 TDQAGS
-656 DITATATGATLTGT
+656 T
-670 VTSFSDTSVTMTATG
+670 TS
-685 VTGGAGN
+685 
-692 INYGPWSIQLGN
+692 
-704 SPNFIYYSSSQVIPG
+704 IY
-719 ILSPPNSYTFT
+719 
-730 LGGSVGSAVTATSSS
+730 
-745 GTGATLNGTI
+745 
-755 TEISSIS
+755 
-762 MTMTV
+762 
-767 SSKTGGAQPI
+767 
-777 NYDSWTIGIGSSPI
+777 
-791 ICYSSSTAI
+791 
-800 AGPLTESSY
+800 
-809 TFSINYNYIFQGNT
+809 
-823 TNIFSNTYI
+823 SNTYI

-837 ASNVIPTISYNYY
+837 ASNVIPTVSYNYY

-856 LINRAEL
+856 LIDRAEL
-863 IIGGQTIQ
+863 VIGGQTIQ

-895 LLTGK
+895 LIIGK
-900 YDTSTQIYPPG
+900 YDTDSQIYPPG

-925 AGLYLPLVSLERQ
+925 SGLYLPLVSLDRQ

-950 ELTAVN
+950 DLTAVN

-989 YLVQQCQYQ
+989 YLIQQCQYQ
-998 EFDLAAQFTTAIF
+998 QFDLPAQFTSAIF

-1022 FFIVQLSGTTP
+1022 FFIVQLDGTTP

-1048 SEAFTADVTDAL
+1048 SEAFTADVTDSL

-1074 PTRQFYMYSFT
+1074 PTRQFYMYTFT

-1090 PRPYGQVNFSRIR
+1090 ARPYGQVNFSRIR

>member
-1 VSWGAFERKI
+1 VGWGAFERKI

-100 PGTFWAWDIV
+100 PGTFWAWDVV
-110 ASATTF
+110 ASITNA
-116 PHIIINGTY
+116 PHILINGTY
-125 FSLPY
+125 FTLPY
-130 QGITYYSTYNQSS
+130 TGITYYSTFNQSS
-143 WVSTTLASF
+143 WVSATLASF
-152 VSYSNATNQFI
+152 VSYSNATNQFL

-183 PKVGAVSPTN
+183 PKVGVVSPTN
-193 SSNLIYTVGTSQSNA
+193 SSNLVYTVGTSLSNA

-225 VVSTRPSDFTLQ
+225 VVSTRSSDFTLQ
-237 QAGWVQS
+237 QAGWIQS

-257 LSLPAGQTYSISGA
+257 LSLPAGQTYSITGP

-286 VATYAVTTNGRL
+286 VATYAVTPNGRL

-364 VASTANTYY
+364 VSSTANTYY
-373 FYATTTSTVTQFTP
+373 FYASTTSSVTQFTP

-397 DLYMFNTNTPVLNNI
+397 DLYMFNTSVTVSSNI
-412 VPFYSNV
+412 VPFFSNV
-419 VPPQNTTVTLGT
+419 VGPQNTTVTLGT

-444 LSGVIYLQQAPKN
+444 LSGVIYLQQAPTN
-457 YVANVSVWNTGS
+457 YVANVSVWNTS
-469 ATPDYAY
+469 SPTPDYAY

-499 SQKYYTNVYSD
+499 SQKYYTNVYSE
-510 SAITILNTSYYSITQ
+510 SAITILDTSYYSITQ
-525 IGAETYTGYETVL
+525 LGAETYTGYETVL
-538 SNNGILLNPSTEI
+538 SNNGILLTPST
-551 QPIGPDTP
+551 QVQTIGSDTP

-597 AVLSSSDNVKSI
+597 AVLSSSDNVRSI

-625 QYTVTVPYRVT
+625 QITVTVPYRVT
-636 QIATDVPITIT
+636 QIGTDVPITIT
-647 TDYNVSVGS
+647 TDQAGS
-656 DITATATGATLTGT
+656 T
-670 VTSFSDTSVTMTATG
+670 TSL
-685 VTGGAGN
+685 
-692 INYGPWSIQLGN
+692 Y
-704 SPNFIYYSSSQVIPG
+704 
-719 ILSPPNSYTFT
+719 
-730 LGGSVGSAVTATSSS
+730 
-745 GTGATLNGTI
+745 
-755 TEISSIS
+755 
-762 MTMTV
+762 
-767 SSKTGGAQPI
+767 
-777 NYDSWTIGIGSSPI
+777 
-791 ICYSSSTAI
+791 
-800 AGPLTESSY
+800 
-809 TFSINYNYIFQGNT
+809 
-823 TNIFSNTYI
+823 SNTYI

-837 ASNVIPTISYNYY
+837 ASNVIPTVSYNYY

-856 LINRAEL
+856 LIDRAEL

-900 YDTSTQIYPPG
+900 YDTGSQIYPPG
-911 RTYFINLPFYFFQN
+911 RTYFVNLPFYFYQN
-925 AGLYLPLVSLERQ
+925 AGLYLPLASLGRQ

-950 ELTAVN
+950 ELTPVN
-956 TSSITTPLTATIITE
+956 TSAITTPLIATIITE

-976 EPEINWFKKSQID
+976 EPEINWFKNSQID
-989 YLVQQCQYQ
+989 YLIQQCQYQ

-1022 FFIVQLSGTTP
+1022 FFILQLNGTTP

-1074 PTRQFYMYSFT
+1074 PTRKFYMYSFT
-1085 NQANT
+1085 NQTNT
-1090 PRPYGQVNFSRIR
+1090 ARPYGQVNFSRIR
-1103 DIFLQVNTNAYS
+1103 DIFLQLNTSAYS
-1115 SPKQLRVIGIN
+1115 SPKQMRVIGIN
-1126 YNILRIKD
+1126 YNVLRIKD

>member
-1 VSWGAFERKI
+1 MRSKFRVGWGAFGRKI
-11 SSANLVEMSAGYI
+11 SSANLVGMSAGYI

-100 PGTFWAWDIV
+100 PGTFWAWNIV
-110 ASATTF
+110 ASATTY
-116 PHIIINGTY
+116 PRIIINGTY

-130 QGITYYSTYNQSS
+130 SGITYYSTYNQSS
-143 WVSTTLASF
+143 WISTQLAQYF
-152 VSYSNATNQFI
+152 SYSNATNQFI
-163 FSNCATL
+163 FSNCTTL
-170 EVDQNGGVFWGLD
+170 EVEQNGGVFWGLD
-183 PKVGAVSPTN
+183 PKVGTVSPTN
-193 SSNLIYTVGTSQSNA
+193 SSNLVYTLNSTS
-208 AANSIATSNL
+208 
-218 SANYISN
+218 
-225 VVSTRPSDFTLQ
+225 PSDFTLQ
-237 QAGWVQS
+237 QAGWIQS

-257 LSLPAGQTYSISGA
+257 LSLPAGQTYSITGP
-271 TQSFLNFYNWTNQDT
+271 TQSFINFYNWTNQDT
-286 VATYAVTTNGRL
+286 VSTYAVTVNGRL
-298 KFTNTGFYIVRAGFS
+298 KFTNPGFYIVRAGFS

-318 VLNIAYGSDPQ
+318 VLNIAYGSDSQ
-329 ENIYPNG
+329 ESIYPNG

-364 VASTANTYY
+364 VANAANTYY
-373 FYATTTSTVTQFTP
+373 FYATTTSIVTQFTP

-397 DLYMFNTNTPVLNNI
+397 DLYMFNMNTPVTSNI
-412 VPFYSNV
+412 VPFFGNIV
-419 VPPQNTTVTLGT
+419 TPQNTTVTLGI

-444 LSGVIYLQQAPKN
+444 LSGVIYLQQSPKN

-469 ATPDYAY
+469 TIPDYAY

-499 SQKYYTNVYSD
+499 SQKYYTNIYSD
-510 SAITILNTSYYSITQ
+510 SAITILDTSYYSITQ
-525 IGAETYTGYETVL
+525 LGAETYTGYETVL
-538 SNNGILLNPSTEI
+538 SNNGILLTPSTEV
-551 QPIGPDTP
+551 QTIGPNTP
-559 LNFKTNFSLPAGTN
+559 LNFKTNFSLPAN
-573 STIISVNQ
+573 SKSNIISVNQ

-587 FSNIATYMLT
+587 FSDIATYMLT
-597 AVLSSSDNVKSI
+597 AVLSSSDNVRSI
-609 TFGTNTYNFDI
+609 TFGTSTYNFEI

-636 QIATDVPITIT
+636 QTGTDIPITIT
-647 TDYNVSVGS
+647 TDQAGS
-656 DITATATGATLTGT
+656 T
-670 VTSFSDTSVTMTATG
+670 TS
-685 VTGGAGN
+685 
-692 INYGPWSIQLGN
+692 
-704 SPNFIYYSSSQVIPG
+704 IY
-719 ILSPPNSYTFT
+719 
-730 LGGSVGSAVTATSSS
+730 
-745 GTGATLNGTI
+745 
-755 TEISSIS
+755 
-762 MTMTV
+762 
-767 SSKTGGAQPI
+767 
-777 NYDSWTIGIGSSPI
+777 
-791 ICYSSSTAI
+791 
-800 AGPLTESSY
+800 
-809 TFSINYNYIFQGNT
+809 
-823 TNIFSNTYI
+823 SNTYI

-837 ASNVIPTISYNYY
+837 ASNVIPTVSYNYY

-856 LINRAEL
+856 LVDRAEL

-900 YDTSTQIYPPG
+900 YDTETQIYPPG
-911 RTYFINLPFYFFQN
+911 RTYFTNLPFYFFQN
-925 AGLYLPLVSLERQ
+925 SGLYLPLVSLERQ

-950 ELTAVN
+950 DLTAVS
-956 TSSITTPLTATIITE
+956 TSNITTPLTATIITE

-989 YLVQQCQYQ
+989 YLIQQCQYQ
-998 EFDLAAQFTTAIF
+998 EFDLPAQFTSAIF

-1022 FFIVQLSGTTP
+1022 FFIVQLNGTTP

-1126 YNILRIKD
+1126 YNVLRIKD

>member
-1 VSWGAFERKI
+1 VGWGAFGRKI
-11 SSANLVEMSAGYI
+11 SSANLVGMSAGYI

-63 FQNQE
+63 FQNQQ

-100 PGTFWAWDIV
+100 PGTFWAWQIV
-110 ASATTF
+110 ASATTA
-116 PHIIINGTY
+116 PRILINGTY
-125 FSLPY
+125 FSLPF

-143 WVSTTLASF
+143 WISSTLASF
-152 VSYSNATNQFI
+152 INYSTATNQFI

-183 PKVGAVSPTN
+183 PKAGAISPTN
-193 SSNLIYTVGTSQSNA
+193 SANLIYTVGTSLSNA
-208 AANSIATSNL
+208 SANSIATSNL
-218 SANYISN
+218 SANYISIG
-225 VVSTRPSDFTLQ
+225 VSTRSADFTLQ
-237 QAGWVQS
+237 QAGWIQS

-257 LSLPAGQTYSISGA
+257 LSLTAGQNYLISGS
-271 TQSFLNFYNWTNQDT
+271 TQSFINFYNWTNQDT
-286 VATYAVTTNGRL
+286 VSTYAVTVNGRL
-298 KFTNTGFYIVRAGFS
+298 KFANTGFYMVRAGFS

-318 VLNIAYGSDPQ
+318 VLNIAYGSDPN
-329 ENIYPNG
+329 ESIYPNG
-336 IPIVPQFA
+336 IPVVPQFS

-397 DLYMFNTNTPVLNNI
+397 DLYMFNTNTPVSSNI
-412 VPFYSNV
+412 VPFYGNIV
-419 VPPQNTTVTLGT
+419 TPQNTTVTLGA
-431 DHSMTF
+431 DNSMTF

-444 LSGVIYLQQAPKN
+444 LSGVIYLQQSPKN
-457 YVANVSVWNTGS
+457 YVANVSVWHTGS
-469 ATPDYAY
+469 TTPDYAY
-476 TTLSLQGRDPTIAF
+476 TTMSLQGRDPTIAF

-510 SAITILNTSYYSITQ
+510 SSITILDTSYYSITQ
-525 IGAETYTGYETVL
+525 LGAQSYTGYETVL
-538 SNNGILLNPSTEI
+538 SNNGILLTPSTEI
-551 QPIGPDTP
+551 QTIGPSTP
-559 LNFKTNFSLPAGTN
+559 LNFKTNFSLPSGTN

-597 AVLSSSDNVKSI
+597 AVLSSSDNVRSI

-636 QIATDVPITIT
+636 QTATDVPITIT
-647 TDYNVSVGS
+647 TDQAGS
-656 DITATATGATLTGT
+656 T
-670 VTSFSDTSVTMTATG
+670 TS
-685 VTGGAGN
+685 
-692 INYGPWSIQLGN
+692 
-704 SPNFIYYSSSQVIPG
+704 IY
-719 ILSPPNSYTFT
+719 
-730 LGGSVGSAVTATSSS
+730 
-745 GTGATLNGTI
+745 
-755 TEISSIS
+755 
-762 MTMTV
+762 
-767 SSKTGGAQPI
+767 
-777 NYDSWTIGIGSSPI
+777 
-791 ICYSSSTAI
+791 
-800 AGPLTESSY
+800 
-809 TFSINYNYIFQGNT
+809 
-823 TNIFSNTYI
+823 SNTYI
-832 SVYPV
+832 SVYPI
-837 ASNVIPTISYNYY
+837 ASNVIPTVSYNYY

-856 LINRAEL
+856 LVNRAEL
-863 IIGGQTIQ
+863 VIGGQTIQ

-911 RTYFINLPFYFFQN
+911 RTYFVNLPFYFFQN
-925 AGLYLPLVSLERQ
+925 PGLYLPLVSLGRQ

-950 ELTAVN
+950 DLTAVN

-976 EPEINWFKKSQID
+976 EPEINWFKKSKID
-989 YLVQQCQYQ
+989 YLIQQCQYQ
-998 EFDLAAQFTTAIF
+998 EYDLASQFTSAIL
-1011 NLEFINPIREL
+1011 NLDFINPIREL
-1022 FFIVQLSGTTP
+1022 FFIIQLDGTTP
-1033 YEYSDLNSLAMNFNA
+1033 YQYSDLNSLAMNFNA

-1060 YLNSLEPFEHYTNY
+1060 YLNSIEPFEHYINY

-1090 PRPYGQVNFSRIR
+1090 PKPYGQVNFSRIR
-1103 DIFLQVNTNAYS
+1103 DIFIQLTTNAYS

-1126 YNILRIKD
+1126 YNILSIKD

>member
-1 VSWGAFERKI
+1 
-11 SSANLVEMSAGYI
+11 MSAGYI

-100 PGTFWAWDIV
+100 PGTFWAWNIV
-110 ASATTF
+110 ASATTY
-116 PHIIINGTY
+116 PRIIINGTY

-130 QGITYYSTYNQSS
+130 SGITYYSTYNQSS
-143 WVSTTLASF
+143 WISTQLAQYF
-152 VSYSNATNQFI
+152 SYSNATNQFI
-163 FSNCATL
+163 FSNCTTL
-170 EVDQNGGVFWGLD
+170 EVEQNGGVFWGLD
-183 PKVGAVSPTN
+183 PKVGTVSPTN
-193 SSNLIYTVGTSQSNA
+193 SSNLVYTLNSTS
-208 AANSIATSNL
+208 
-218 SANYISN
+218 
-225 VVSTRPSDFTLQ
+225 PSDFTLQ
-237 QAGWVQS
+237 QAGWIQS

-257 LSLPAGQTYSISGA
+257 LSLPAGQTYSITGP
-271 TQSFLNFYNWTNQDT
+271 TQSFINFYNWTNQDT
-286 VATYAVTTNGRL
+286 VSTYAVTVNGRL
-298 KFTNTGFYIVRAGFS
+298 KFTNPGFYIVRAGFS

-318 VLNIAYGSDPQ
+318 VLNIAYGSDSQ
-329 ENIYPNG
+329 ESIYPNG

-364 VASTANTYY
+364 VANAANTYY
-373 FYATTTSTVTQFTP
+373 FYATTTSIVTQFTP

-397 DLYMFNTNTPVLNNI
+397 DLYMFNMNTPVTSNI
-412 VPFYSNV
+412 VPFFGNIV
-419 VPPQNTTVTLGT
+419 TPQNTTVTLGI

-444 LSGVIYLQQAPKN
+444 LSGVIYLQQSPKN
-457 YVANVSVWNTGS
+457 YVANVSVWKTGS
-469 ATPDYAY
+469 TIPDYAY

-499 SQKYYTNVYSD
+499 SQKYYTNIYSD
-510 SAITILNTSYYSITQ
+510 SAITILDTSYYSITQ
-525 IGAETYTGYETVL
+525 LGAETYTGYETVL
-538 SNNGILLNPSTEI
+538 SNNGILLTPSTEV
-551 QPIGPDTP
+551 QTIGPNTP
-559 LNFKTNFSLPAGTN
+559 LNFKTNFSLPAN
-573 STIISVNQ
+573 SKSNIISVNQ

-587 FSNIATYMLT
+587 FSDIATYMLT
-597 AVLSSSDNVKSI
+597 AVLSSSDNVRSI
-609 TFGTNTYNFDI
+609 TFGTSTYNFEI

-636 QIATDVPITIT
+636 QTGTDIPITIT
-647 TDYNVSVGS
+647 TDQAGS
-656 DITATATGATLTGT
+656 T
-670 VTSFSDTSVTMTATG
+670 TS
-685 VTGGAGN
+685 
-692 INYGPWSIQLGN
+692 
-704 SPNFIYYSSSQVIPG
+704 IY
-719 ILSPPNSYTFT
+719 
-730 LGGSVGSAVTATSSS
+730 
-745 GTGATLNGTI
+745 
-755 TEISSIS
+755 
-762 MTMTV
+762 
-767 SSKTGGAQPI
+767 
-777 NYDSWTIGIGSSPI
+777 
-791 ICYSSSTAI
+791 
-800 AGPLTESSY
+800 
-809 TFSINYNYIFQGNT
+809 
-823 TNIFSNTYI
+823 SNTYI

-837 ASNVIPTISYNYY
+837 ASNVIPTVSYNYY

-856 LINRAEL
+856 LVDRAEL

-900 YDTSTQIYPPG
+900 YDTETQIYPPG
-911 RTYFINLPFYFFQN
+911 RTYFTNLPFYFFQN
-925 AGLYLPLVSLERQ
+925 SGLYLPLVSLERQ

-950 ELTAVN
+950 DLTAVS
-956 TSSITTPLTATIITE
+956 TSNITTPLTATIITE

-989 YLVQQCQYQ
+989 YLIQQCQYQ
-998 EFDLAAQFTTAIF
+998 EFDLPAQFTSAIF

-1022 FFIVQLSGTTP
+1022 FFIVQLDGTTP

-1074 PTRQFYMYSFT
+1074 PTRQFYMYAFT

-1090 PRPYGQVNFSRIR
+1090 ARPYGQVNFSRIR

-1115 SPKQLRVIGIN
+1115 TPKQLRVIGIN
-1126 YNILRIKD
+1126 YNVLRIKD